1 MAYTVRGIGAMQ
13 YGRCDFRA
21 DGSYVTTLWFVV
33 LYLPIIPMRSLR
45 MRKTGRVKYY
55 GIQPRSEVE
64 VVEKTRPHR
73 RQILRTYAF
82 FATGLVIFLT
92 AALMHAYWLALPG
105 AALAALPWLLRRRAK
120 ERVRA
125 AVEREK
131 MGFSVG
137 LAE

>member
-1 MAYTVRGIGAMQ
+1 VAYTVRGIGAMH

-33 LYLPIIPMRSLR
+33 LYLPIVPIRSLR

-64 VVEKTRPHR
+64 ILEKIKPHR
-73 RQILRTYAF
+73 GQVLRTYAF
-82 FATGLVIFLT
+82 FAAGLVVFLT
-92 AALMHAYWLALPG
+92 AAFEHAYWLAVPG
-105 AALAALPWLLRRRAK
+105 AVLAALPWFLRRRAM
-120 ERVRA
+120 ERVKT

-131 MGFSVG
+131 MGFSTEI
-137 LAE
+137 AE